1 MNQPTTSA
9 SPGTRFP
16 TDYFGH
22 ETAAMK
28 SAVQADGMLVT
39 FALGNAALW
48 FHADARV
55 LGSSYRIF
63 DLAGIIAI
71 AGMSIMLIGSTIVN
85 TVKLYRAEPI
95 E

>member
-28 SAVQADGMLVT
+28 SPVQADGMLVT
-39 FALGNAALW
+39 FALGNAALSAICLVLMCFLANPW
-48 FHADARV
+48 FAAPV
-55 LGSSYRIF
+55 FVTTFSLFWINLSG
-63 DLAGIIAI
+63 A
-71 AGMSIMLIGSTIVN
+71 M
-85 TVKLYRAEPI
+85 K
-95 E
+95 